1 MTRKKLY
8 EIVGWTG
15 TMLVIASYMFLSLG
29 YISGSSYT
37 YHLLVLVG
45 SIGVAIV
52 SFIKQAYQPFAINAF
67 FIAIAIIALARI
79 TYFH

>member
-1 MTRKKLY
+1 MTRKNTY

-15 TMLVIASYMFLSLG
+15 TMLVIASYMLLSLG
-29 YISGSSYT
+29 YISGSSYI

-52 SFIKQAYQPFAINAF
+52 SLIKQAYQPFAINAF